1 MQFEYFSV
9 CILNACFLNYRWSW
23 LGGGDSSS
31 SSNSNGSGGGNGDEG
46 DNNERNNNDDA
57 VNNNYY
63 GNSVDDYNS
72 PLTYFDLSDC
82 GSYSNLWLWDLALS
96 CDNSTSLVN
105 CECTSTEILFQYGT
119 LQCPDGSSEAPYCPS
134 NCPVC
139 HTCMKLQGCID
150 KLPISKRIP
159 INIPTAVEKTIDR
172 TLPIALGVAAALVVV
187 AAAAAGFKYKN
198 RAQNDKLAGSL
209 DSSLMGEQSE
219 TTVELDIA
227 GNAHVLEDA

>member
-1 MQFEYFSV
+1 MKMYLRLHSQYLFDQLKL
-9 CILNACFLNYRWSW
+9 CRWSW

-31 SSNSNGSGGGNGDEG
+31 SNNGSGSDNGDS
-46 DNNERNNNDDA
+46 NERNDNDDA
-57 VNNNYY
+57 VDNNYY

-119 LQCPDGSSEAPYCPS
+119 LQCPDGSSEAPYCPT

-139 HTCMKLQGCID
+139 HTCLKLQGCVD

-172 TLPIALGVAAALVVV
+172 TLPIALGVAAALVVF
-187 AAAAAGFKYKN
+187 G
-198 RAQNDKLAGSL
+198 LG
-209 DSSLMGEQSE
+209 
-219 TTVELDIA
+219 
-227 GNAHVLEDA
+227 